1 MTDHFTLIK
10 EDKSIRVVSTKNGKV
25 MASLRI
31 KEWETEFFKRTF
43 GSLTTDHNL
52 LVTLPNES
60 IYSAFDSLL
69 SYADENQYD
78 ILELHLDIS
87 GLALVPVLEDNGFR
101 LVDTMATFITLI
113 EKKHLEKYSSDV
125 GEMGFAKKNEIEQIL
140 RLTHQTLTNNPSFLS
155 RYKNR
160 IFFTQEESERYY
172 SAYILNHVDNKDA
185 LFAIWKTEDQVIGYF
200 IYKRAD
206 RYKGKQVYK
215 GILTAVHPEYRGYKA
230 HLVMQSFLYDYFPE
244 EQFYLDNTTQLTN
257 FPTIKNHMRSRKNL
271 NRINLTFFRPKGGK
285 I

>member
-25 MASLRI
+25 MASLKI
-31 KEWETEFFKRTF
+31 KEWETEFFKKTF

-60 IYSAFDSLL
+60 IYSAFESLL

-113 EKKHLEKYSSDV
+113 EKKHIEKYSSDV

-185 LFAIWKTEDQVIGYF
+185 LFAIWKTEDRVIGYF